1 MLNGSQVKLWTSFYS
16 KLNPILLYVMIVP
29 AFGKLLKLDS
39 QVRLV
44 QFGCQAKSNS
54 AVIDE
59 SYGNIRQSGPVPVNF
74 GETISII
81 QKKPDDA
88 PTDSF
93 MKKLHKG
100 KLM

>member
-1 MLNGSQVKLWTSFYS
+1 
-16 KLNPILLYVMIVP
+16 MIVP

-54 AVIDE
+54 AAIDE

-88 PTDSF
+88 PTVR
-93 MKKLHKG
+93 LI
-100 KLM
+100 